1 MKYLKSLF
9 FPTAGLVFVFSPHTY
24 AQVTGNPVLL
34 TPEDSVT
41 LGAMNQILSLFSLAL
56 DTKMFEALVDVYA
69 PDAVI
74 DAGNNNTL
82 TGLPAITDFYN
93 RTFSNA
99 SLQTQHTS
107 TTVIGY
113 NFTSTTAAST
123 SYADALYF
131 GPPVLERLPGFF
143 FPNQSLI
150 IREKFINQYKKGS
163 DGAFKISRQ
172 TGPIVLSIEGDLG
185 LLPRSL

>member
-1 MKYLKSLF
+1 MQYLKSL
-9 FPTAGLVFVFSPHTY
+9 VFSIIGFALFFSPSSY

-34 TPEDSVT
+34 TPEDSIT
-41 LGAMNQILSLFSLAL
+41 LGAINQILSLFSLAL
-56 DTKMFEALVDVYA
+56 DTKQFGALVDVYA

-99 SLQTQHTS
+99 SLQTEHTS

-123 SYADALYF
+123 SYADAIYF
-131 GPPVLERLPGFF
+131 GPPILERFGVF
-143 FPNQSLI
+143 FPNQSLV

-185 LLPRSL
+185 LLAPSA